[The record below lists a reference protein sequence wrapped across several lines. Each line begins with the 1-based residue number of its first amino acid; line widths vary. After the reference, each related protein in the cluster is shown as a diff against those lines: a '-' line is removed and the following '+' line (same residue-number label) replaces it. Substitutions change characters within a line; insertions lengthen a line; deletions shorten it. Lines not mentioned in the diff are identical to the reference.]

1 MKPATPYNLKCSR
14 PLIGSALAVLAMLL
28 SHGFAENANAG
39 EPYRRFLQKLREE
52 RLFDLALVYLEDS
65 QKRSGVDQEFLSAVE
80 LERALLY
87 FDSALLLSPKAPQ
100 RAEKLNETE
109 KNLRK
114 FIDQP
119 SKHPRRSEARLK
131 LGALLQLR
139 AEEAIKLAG
148 PKKDSGVAEAVKFYD
163 AAHKLYE
170 EAITELAQIENELKG
185 ARVDPQDKDK
195 IAYRNQVRIEI
206 REAQLYA
213 AKAIE
218 DRGRSRA
225 SEDPQRKADVE
236 KAIELYSS
244 LYLKESGLAGIRTFA
259 LLYRSGAQVF
269 VGKTEDA
276 IDGYQ
281 RIIDL
286 ENADLLRPVQFTALN
301 ELVQILASQEKYQPA
316 VERAEAWLSKL
327 RPDERDSSEVL
338 RLQITHAKSRIQ
350 WMKKL
355 KEEGETKIASR
366 LDKAVRSDLRLLL
379 RAGGD
384 FADEAKEILSSMG
397 ASGTEDKASLEVPK
411 VKNLT
416 EALEESQKR
425 MEDADAESLNIA
437 MMEEQINAAGG
448 QEKQDLTA
456 QRNAQQ
462 SQIDQVREVA
472 IEILKAGL
480 LKYDNKKDDR
490 TQLFA
495 ARFRMAYLLLK
506 LGDTREAI
514 VVGEFLSRTS
524 PGTPQGLN
532 AGSVVLQGFRDLLN
546 RKDVEPM
553 SVMAELAPY
562 AEFLVATWP
571 QSAEAVAASGALA
584 QLAINA
590 KDWDRAEKN
599 LGILPTSSP
608 GVGKHYFD
616 LGAALYD
623 QYRKML
629 AEKST
634 DEAAMIAVRDRAAKW
649 LQLANDNVNTEEAP
663 LVLGSARAL
672 AQIRLAQNQTDAAV
686 KLMLDGDKAP
696 MKWLDSKLDQISPAS
711 AMEAY
716 RTAMQVVVQQ
726 VVEDKVDS
734 DSATK
739 TILGYVAKLQEV
751 GEKSDD
757 DRKRMLAI
765 FSAMATDL
773 KEKLAQLDSTKKR
786 SQLAEVL
793 MVVVE
798 VAAKSDV
805 VSTKMWGAGTLVALA
820 EGTEDKGNS
829 TPTSEKAF
837 AKAKDILQKLVDTN
851 AKQSG
856 YIPANSLNLVRSQYA
871 RAAEGMKDYTG
882 AIKMYA
888 EILDENDAFL
898 EIQMS
903 VARVLQ
909 KSAQSNPSYYK
920 SAIVGARPNPKTQR
934 NVFWGWGKISQV
946 TNGKMDVFA
955 EQFFEARYQLAYCRM
970 MFGMSMNAKER
981 TKELTAAEKSIA
993 ETRGL
998 YPNLG
1003 GPEDIKRYDA
1013 LLKQIQKE
1021 LGK

>member
-1 MKPATPYNLKCSR
+1 MKPATPYFLKCSR
-14 PLIGSALAVLAMLL
+14 SLFGSALAVLAILL
-28 SHGFAENANAG
+28 SHCFAENANAG

-65 QKRSGVDQEFLSAVE
+65 QKRPGVDQEFKSAIE

-114 FIDQP
+114 FIDQQT
-119 SKHPRRSEARLK
+119 KHPRRSEARLK

-148 PKKDSGVAEAVKFYD
+148 PKKDAGVAEAVKFYD

-170 EAITELAQIENELKG
+170 EAIAELAQIESELKG
-185 ARVDPQDKDK
+185 ARVDPQDKEK
-195 IAYRNQVRIEI
+195 VAYRNQVRIEI

-225 SEDPQRKADVE
+225 SGDPQRKADLE

-244 LYLKESGLAGIRTFA
+244 LILKETGLAGIRTFA
-259 LLYRSGAQVF
+259 LLYRSGAQVLI
-269 VGKTEDA
+269 GKTDDA

-281 RIIDL
+281 RIVDL

-316 VERAEAWLSKL
+316 VDLADSWLSKL

-338 RLQITHAKSRIQ
+338 RLKITHSQIRIA

-355 KEEGETKIASR
+355 KESGEDKLASR
-366 LDKAVRSDLRLLL
+366 LDKAVRSDLRLIL

-384 FADEAKEILSSMG
+384 FADEAKEILSTLG
-397 ASGTEDKASLEVPK
+397 ASGSDEKASLEVPK
-411 VKNLT
+411 IKNLT
-416 EALEESQKR
+416 EALDESQKR
-425 MEDADAESLNIA
+425 IEDADADALNIA
-437 MMEEQINAAGG
+437 VLDEQINAASG

-456 QRNAQQ
+456 QRDSQQ
-462 SQIDQVREVA
+462 SQIDQVRQVS
-472 IEILKAGL
+472 IEILKLGL

-524 PGTPQGLN
+524 PGTPQGLS
-532 AGSVVLQGFRDLLN
+532 AGSIVLQGFRDLLN
-546 RKDVEPM
+546 RKDVEPL

-571 QSAEAVAASGALA
+571 QSTEAVAASGALA

-599 LGILPTSSP
+599 LGVLPSSSP
-608 GVGKHYFD
+608 GVGKYYFD
-616 LGAALYD
+616 LGVALYD

-629 AEKST
+629 AEKS
-634 DEAAMIAVRDRAAKW
+634 DETAMIAVRDRAAKW
-649 LQLANDNVNTEEAP
+649 LQLANDNVSIEDAS
-663 LVLGSARAL
+663 LVLISARAL

-686 KLMLDGDKAP
+686 KLMIDSDKAP
-696 MKWLDSKLDQISPAS
+696 MKWLDSKLDQVSPAS

-739 TILGYVAKLQEV
+739 TILGYIAKLQEV

-765 FSAMATDL
+765 FSAMASDL

-805 VSTKMWGAGTLVALA
+805 ISTKMWGAGTLVALA
-820 EGTEDKGNS
+820 EGTEDQGNA

-837 AKAKDILQKLVDTN
+837 AKAKDILQQLIDTN

-898 EIQMS
+898 ELQMS

-909 KSAQSNPSYYK
+909 KSAQSNASYYK
-920 SAIVGARPNPKTQR
+920 TAIVGARPHPKTKR

-946 TNGKMDVFA
+946 TNNKMDDFA
-955 EQFFEARYQLAYCRM
+955 EQFFEARYQLANCRM
-970 MFGMSMNAKER
+970 LYGMSMSDAKER

-1003 GPEDIKRYDA
+1003 GPADIKRYDA